1 MDFLEELSQQRLFK
15 VAVYCLIAFIAMK
28 IVDHI
33 FCARKKKKGAE
44 NIQSSFLRGV
54 FRFLIIVLLVFNVAS
69 LWNGMHKFANT
80 ILMSSSLLVVVLGFI
95 FQEGLSNIIHGFIIT
110 VFKPFDVGDR
120 IEMTVGGNRI
130 SGYVLSMNL
139 RHTIVKN
146 IMDKSESIIP
156 NSVMD
161 STVVKNLTTQHEENR
176 YPLTVAITYEDAQN
190 PEKLAAAKKLLS
202 ETILENRRTI
212 DLRKNTAEELFINV
226 TLEDSSVNLTCFV
239 ETQTAEDNYYA
250 GSEIR
255 QVLLAKYH
263 DAGINFAYPHMEL
276 VGKVHT
282 TT

>member
-1 MDFLEELSQQRLFK
+1 MGFIEELTEQKLFK
-15 VAVYCLIAFIAMK
+15 AAVYCLIAFLILKLLDLA
-28 IVDHI
+28 
-33 FCARKKKKGAE
+33 FFARKKKKGVS
-44 NIQSSFLRGV
+44 NLQDSFLRGV
-54 FRFLIIVLLVFNVAS
+54 FRFAVIVILVLNVLS
-69 LWNGMHKFANT
+69 LWDGMHKFANT

-120 IEMTVGGNRI
+120 IEMKLGDNRI
-130 SGYVLSMNL
+130 SGYVMSMNL

-176 YPLTVAITYEDAQN
+176 YPLSIAITYEDAQD
-190 PEKLAAAKKLLS
+190 PEKLALAKKILS
-202 ETILENRRTI
+202 ETILENQRTI
-212 DLRKNTAEELFINV
+212 DLRSSKDEELFINV

-255 QVLLAKYH
+255 QALLARYKEA
-263 DAGINFAYPHMEL
+263 DISFAYPHIEL
-276 VGKVHT
+276 VGDVRHS
-282 TT
+282 

>member
-28 IVDHI
+28 IVDQI

-54 FRFLIIVLLVFNVAS
+54 FRFLIIVLLVLNVAS

-176 YPLTVAITYEDAQN
+176 YPLTVAITYEDAQD

-255 QVLLAKYH
+255 QVLLAKYR